1 MPLIHDP
8 KVRSQIESR
17 LKALRPDAQRKWG
30 TMTAPQMLWHVNQF
44 LGFALG
50 DTIPE
55 KQKMPMPLLLMRFF
69 VLYTPWPKGAPTHP
83 QAVARS
89 EHDVEKERANCLALI
104 DRIVSRPVDGP
115 WPEDRIFGIKSG
127 KSISRLQAKHLDHH
141 LKQFGG

>member
-1 MPLIHDP
+1 MSLIHDP

-30 TMTAPQMLWHVNQF
+30 AMTAPQMLWHVNQF
-44 LGFALG
+44 LDFALG

-55 KQKMPMPLLLMRFF
+55 KQKMPMPLPLMRFF

-83 QAVARS
+83 QAKARS
-89 EHDVEKERANCLALI
+89 EHDFERERANCLALI
-104 DRIVSRPVDGP
+104 DRFVSRPLDGP
-115 WPEDRIFGIKSG
+115 WPEDRIFGITSG